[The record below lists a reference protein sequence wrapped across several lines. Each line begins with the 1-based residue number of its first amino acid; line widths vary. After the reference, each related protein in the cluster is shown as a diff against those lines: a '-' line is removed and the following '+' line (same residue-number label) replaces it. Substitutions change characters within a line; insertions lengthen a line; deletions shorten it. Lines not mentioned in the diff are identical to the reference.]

1 MAGAADT
8 ASAPAPPSATE
19 AGAQTR
25 VMLRPIATPFPVGLG
40 ALATASLLA
49 SGLELG
55 WFASRDTPTV
65 AVALIAFCFPLQFL
79 ASIFG
84 FLGRD
89 TAAATSFGIQAG
101 AWLVIGVSLLLSPPG
116 RLSPPLGVL
125 LLAAAVWVALAAGG
139 AAGAK
144 LVPALVLFAVAVRF
158 LLTGLYELGLGVG
171 VEDAGA
177 IVGLAVALSA
187 AYAALALEL
196 ENARRHTVLPLLRR
210 NRGLEA
216 MEAGLAVQNAD
227 VAHEAGTREQ
237 L

>member
-1 MAGAADT
+1 
-8 ASAPAPPSATE
+8 
-19 AGAQTR
+19 
-25 VMLRPIATPFPVGLG
+25 MLRPIATPFPVGLG

-55 WFASRDTPTV
+55 WFSSRDTLTV

-79 ASIFG
+79 AAIFG

-101 AWLVIGVSLLLSPPG
+101 TWLVIGLSLLLSPAARP
-116 RLSPPLGVL
+116 SPPLGVL
-125 LLAAAVWVALAAGG
+125 ELTAAVWVALAAGG
-139 AAGAK
+139 AANNK
-144 LVPALVLFAVAVRF
+144 LVPAIVLFAVALRF
-158 LLTGLYELGLGVG
+158 LLSGLYELGAGNG

-177 IVGLAVALSA
+177 VVGLGVALAA

-196 ENARRHTVLPLLRR
+196 ENARRHTTLPLLRR
-210 NRGLEA
+210 NRGAEA
-216 MEAGLAVQNAD
+216 MQADLAVQNAD
-227 VAHEAGTREQ
+227 VAHEAGVREQ